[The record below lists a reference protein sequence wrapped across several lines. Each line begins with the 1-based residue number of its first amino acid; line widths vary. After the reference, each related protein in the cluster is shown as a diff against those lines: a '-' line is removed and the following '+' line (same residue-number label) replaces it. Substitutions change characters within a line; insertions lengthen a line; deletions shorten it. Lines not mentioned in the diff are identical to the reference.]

1 MDPWIVLAAI
11 IALGV
16 VYVALP
22 VALGEFFRYYRRKF
36 LQCPVTGEEAWI
48 LIDARRAGASAAFG
62 RPSLRIRSCSL
73 WPARYACGR
82 DCLRLPDKEMRDT
95 REPKAA

>member
-1 MDPWIVLAAI
+1 MNPWIVLAGI
-11 IALGV
+11 IALEV

-22 VALGEFFRYYRRKF
+22 VALGEFFRYYRRKV
-36 LQCPVTGEEAWI
+36 LRCPVAGDEAWV
-48 LIDARRAGASAAFG
+48 LFDARRAGLSAVLG
-62 RPSLRIRSCSL
+62 SCSLRVKGCSL

-95 REPKAA
+95 REPAAA